1 MMDDVD
7 ILRELINDEALAL
20 IESSNNKNV
29 ITLKEISNSPQSQ
42 YTVKIHGAPDDIIA
56 IKADRFP
63 PPGEIFKGEKGEC
76 KRADYVIVA
85 RTDKRNWIIYI
96 EMKGGK
102 YGLHN
107 EIVQQLKGAKCLVS
121 YCRAIGQAFWD
132 QRNFLKEND
141 YEQRFISIKNIRL
154 GKKPTRMGKG
164 SARHDKPEDMLTL
177 NGTNGGRLQFN
188 ELTGNP

>member
-1 MMDDVD
+1 MMDDMD

-20 IESSNNKNV
+20 VESSNNKNV
-29 ITLKEISNSPQSQ
+29 ITLKEINNGSQ
-42 YTVKIHGAPDDIIA
+42 PEYTVKIHGAPDDIIV

-63 PPGEIFKGEKGEC
+63 PSRKIFKGEKGEC
-76 KRADYVIVA
+76 KRADYVIIA
-85 RTDKRNWIIYI
+85 RTDKQNWIIYI

-102 YGLHN
+102 YGLHR
-107 EIVQQLKGAKCLVS
+107 EIVQQLKGAKCLIA

-154 GKKPTRMGKG
+154 AKKQTRMKKG
-164 SARHDKPEDMLTL
+164 SALHDKPENMHRLDRS
-177 NGTNGGRLQFN
+177 RLQFN